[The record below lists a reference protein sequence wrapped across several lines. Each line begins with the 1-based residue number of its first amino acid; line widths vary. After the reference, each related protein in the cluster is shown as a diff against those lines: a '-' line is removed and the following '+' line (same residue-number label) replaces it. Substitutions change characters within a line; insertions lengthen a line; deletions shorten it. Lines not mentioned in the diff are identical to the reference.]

1 MSAEM
6 YSDYK
11 AELSDIGNEEISDV
25 EKRKK
30 IEILKDSYRKIAS
43 EGSYKSNN
51 KGYDYFKS
59 IYI

>member
-11 AELSDIGNEEISDV
+11 AELSDIENEEISDV